1 LTSSRGMSFGTCIF
15 ESVKIN
21 ASVAGNNDL
30 SDYTSRYVYSLGGL
44 LKRYFLCGAAVLVLN
59 SLLFAQTVYLPA
71 THEVYKFLDDMAA
84 KQVIMDY
91 RDAVKPLSRE
101 SVAKFLI
108 EADSLSSRLTNVE
121 LERLKF
127 YKEEFYEEM
136 KNFNYSNVS
145 DERWHLYNYQSTPT
159 RFTVDLIG
167 SASRDRMADGK
178 SLTEITNGIFAYG
191 YVGNN
196 VGAYFYYHDSHDG
209 GSYIS
214 TLGDQ
219 SALRPLSPLTAVVP
233 STAISS
239 TYDYDVFYGQVNL
252 DLGFVTLTAEQM
264 QNVWGAGE
272 NGNIIQSTKAPAYP
286 QLKMH
291 ARLSKDIDFTYIHGW
306 LFSGVI
312 DSSQTYNT
320 QYWGIRPIYMNKYI
334 AANMLEITPWNGV
347 NIALGESEIYG
358 GPGRQPELL
367 YLIPVMF
374 FKTAEHYLNNQDNSQ
389 IYLNFKLDV
398 VKNFDFYLPIFFDE
412 FSTSKFLSSTENHN
426 QLGFTVGGNAYDL
439 FYHDTRIN
447 VEYTRINPW
456 VYNHQYV
463 EDTYQSHGVNLG
475 DWIGQNADLFSMSV
489 YHRPMYNLEIGVKFQ
504 SLRKG
509 GKESTYYQYSN
520 FPEPTLL
527 YGPITKQQAFG
538 IVGSYQPFRDLFIDF
553 HALRTRFTTQMT
565 SSSTDNTGYNEYL
578 NNTFDYLLD
587 PSYAGKFDLLLGIR
601 YNVY

>member
-1 LTSSRGMSFGTCIF
+1 
-15 ESVKIN
+15 
-21 ASVAGNNDL
+21 
-30 SDYTSRYVYSLGGL
+30 
-44 LKRYFLCGAAVLVLN
+44 
-59 SLLFAQTVYLPA
+59 VYLPA
-71 THEVYKFLDDMAA
+71 THEVYKFLDEMAA
-84 KQVIMDY
+84 KQVILDY

-101 SVAKFLI
+101 SIAKFLI
-108 EADSLSSRLTNVE
+108 EADSLSSRLTSIE

-136 KNFNYSNVS
+136 KNLNYSNVS
-145 DERWHLYNYQSTPT
+145 DGRWNLYSYQGTPT
-159 RFTVDLIG
+159 RFAVDLIG

-209 GSYIS
+209 GTYIS
-214 TLGDQ
+214 SSDPGI
-219 SALRPLSPLTAVVP
+219 SSLRPLSPLTAVIP
-233 STAISS
+233 SGSVTTTDLINNS
-239 TYDYDVFYGQVNL
+239 YDYDVFYAQINV
-252 DLGFVTLTAEQM
+252 DLGFATLTAEQM
-264 QNVWGAGE
+264 QNQWGAGE
-272 NGNIIQSTKAPAYP
+272 DGNIILSSKAPAYP
-286 QLKMH
+286 QVKLH

-306 LFSGVI
+306 LFSGII

-334 AANMLEITPWNGV
+334 AANMLEFTPWNGV
-347 NIALGESEIYG
+347 NIAVGESEIYG

-367 YLIPVMF
+367 YLIPIML

-389 IYLNFKLDV
+389 IFFNFKLTTF
-398 VKNFDFYLPIFFDE
+398 KNFDFYLPLFIDE
-412 FSTSKFLSSTENHN
+412 LRTTTFLSPTENHN
-426 QLGFTVGGNAYDL
+426 QVGFTLGGNAYDL

-456 VYNHQYV
+456 VYNHQYL
-463 EDTYQSHGVNLG
+463 EDNYQSHGVNLG

-489 YHRPMYNLEIGVKFQ
+489 YQRPMYNLEIGLKFQ

-509 GKESTYYQYSN
+509 GKENTYYQYSGYA
-520 FPEPTLL
+520 EPDFL
-527 YGPITKQQAFG
+527 YGPTTKEQSFG
-538 IVGSYQPFRDLFIDF
+538 IVGTYQPLRDLFIDF
-553 HALRTRFTTQMT
+553 HAIRTRFTTQMT
-565 SSSTDNTGYNEYL
+565 ASTTDKTGYNEYL

-587 PSYAGKFDLLLGIR
+587 PSYAGKYDILIGIR